1 MTDSAPP
8 RGPQPDAGTE
18 RAALGPEDDGP
29 GPHGQH
35 LAADGAGGSS
45 RGSRERPARKS
56 SLLRETAIIVVSAL
70 VLSLLIKTFLVQ
82 AFFIPS
88 ASMEDTLVEG
98 DRVMVSRLVPGAFD
112 VHRGDIV
119 VFKDPGGWLPPPVP
133 QAESPVSEAL
143 RAALTFVG
151 LLPQDTGEHL
161 IKRVIGTPGD
171 HVVCCDA
178 EGRVSV
184 NGVSI
189 DETYIKPGSIPSQ
202 DPFDRTVPEDMLFVM
217 GDNRQNSA
225 DSRYNTG
232 KPGGGFVPMGNVVG
246 TAFVKVW
253 PLSHLGLLRNPG
265 DVFAD
270 VPEVEP

>member
-1 MTDSAPP
+1 MRSSRQDPIDSSTPP
-8 RGPQPDAGTE
+8 GGGGDPVDPGGAHPDAGDE
-18 RAALGPEDDGP
+18 PARVA
-29 GPHGQH
+29 Q
-35 LAADGAGGSS
+35 
-45 RGSRERPARKS
+45 ERPAKRP

-88 ASMEDTLVEG
+88 ASMEDTLQVG

-119 VFKDPGGWLPPPVP
+119 VFKDPGGWLPPPVEEDEGAL
-133 QAESPVSEAL
+133 AEGV
-143 RAALTFVG
+143 RAALTFIG

-161 IKRVIGTPGD
+161 IKRVIGVPGD

-184 NGVSI
+184 NGVSV
-189 DETYIKPGSIPSQ
+189 DEESYIKPGSIPSQ
-202 DPFDRTVPEDMLFVM
+202 DPFDRVVPDDMLFVM
-217 GDNRQNSA
+217 GDNRQDSQ

-232 KPGGGFVPMGNVVG
+232 KPGGGYVPMDNVVG

-253 PLSHLGLLRNPG
+253 PLSHVGLLRNPG
-265 DVFAD
+265 DVFAG
-270 VPEVEP
+270 VPEPQP

>member
-8 RGPQPDAGTE
+8 RGPQPDSGTE
-18 RAALGPEDDGP
+18 PAALDLRDEGDGGDDVP
-29 GPHGQH
+29 T
-35 LAADGAGGSS
+35 AS
-45 RGSRERPARKS
+45 ERPAKKS

-70 VLSLLIKTFLVQ
+70 ILSLLIKTFLVQ

-88 ASMEDTLVEG
+88 ASMEDTLEIG

-112 VHRGDIV
+112 VHRGDVV
-119 VFKDPGGWLPPPVP
+119 VFKDPGGWLPP
-133 QAESPVSEAL
+133 AETEDESPVSEAV
-143 RAALTFVG
+143 RAALTFIG

-161 IKRVIGTPGD
+161 IKRVIGLPGD

-184 NGVSI
+184 NGEPI
-189 DETYIKPGSIPSQ
+189 DETYLKPGSIPSQ
-202 DPFDRTVPEDMLFVM
+202 DEFDRTVPDDMLFVM

-232 KPGGGFVPMGNVVG
+232 KPGGGFVPMSNVVG

-253 PLSHLGLLRNPG
+253 PLSSIGLLRNPG
-265 DVFAD
+265 DVFAR

>member
-1 MTDSAPP
+1 VTDSAPP

-18 RAALGPEDDGP
+18 RAALGGRDDAESPHED
-29 GPHGQH
+29 
-35 LAADGAGGSS
+35 LADHRAEADEPA
-45 RGSRERPARKS
+45 REQRPARKG

-112 VHRGDIV
+112 VHRGDVV
-119 VFKDPGGWLPPPVP
+119 VFKDPGGWLPPPAP
-133 QAESPVSEAL
+133 QDESPVSEAV

-161 IKRVIGTPGD
+161 IKRVVGVPGD

-184 NGVSI
+184 NGEPI
-189 DETYIKPGSIPSQ
+189 DETYIKPGSVPSQ
-202 DPFDRTVPEDMLFVM
+202 DEFDRTVPEDMLFVM